1 MRLDGAYKQS
11 KDIDSD
17 NKDDLSGEE
26 PHGKVGLKPPG
37 RPVRHN
43 IASQDLSVPVPI
55 RGSLMSDKSRNEEW
69 KNAQGDI
76 EVQAVETIEEFFRP
90 EFAQNNQS
98 LDDIND
104 DSDENDVPIR
114 GSVFSNKERQA
125 SKFKMPQFSEDDSED
140 DGNSVTVDI
149 GNDNNKANFRNM
161 GFPNMNYLDP
171 DAHGPPVQDQTFYKD
186 YEENQENDIKRQ
198 R

>member
-26 PHGKVGLKPPG
+26 PHDKVGLKPPG

-55 RGSLMSDKSRNEEW
+55 RGSLMSDKSRNGER
-69 KNAQGDI
+69 KNSQGDI

-140 DGNSVTVDI
+140 DGNSVTIDI
-149 GNDNNKANFRNM
+149 GNDKNKANFRNM

-186 YEENQENDIKRQ
+186 YEEN
-198 R
+198 